1 MAIFHLSVKV
11 VSRST
16 GRSAT
21 AAAAYRARTK
31 IEDERTGQVHD
42 YTRKRD
48 VLFTE
53 IVLPADAPVWAQGR
67 AALWNAAEKAETRKN
82 STVAREFEVALPSEI
97 TKEEQQKLAREF
109 AKEIVERHGC
119 AADVSIHAPSRN
131 GDERNHHAHVL
142 LTTRRLGPDGF
153 GEKTREL
160 DDKKSGP
167 DLITE
172 WRRRWA
178 ETMNMALERVGVE
191 ARVDHR
197 SLAAQG
203 DGRLPGIHLGP
214 HVAAMERRGIQT
226 DRGNIHRA
234 RQADN
239 GRIINLEEHRRRL
252 EQEKQELEEAL
263 SLSRLAQR
271 VKGWI
276 PGQSQRLNIP
286 DPIRATVAKA
296 LDGHVRI
303 IGDEIHADPRRNTA
317 FRMSVE
323 DLDML
328 ERLKASGIPPA
339 LVVAELERGR
349 LTTVL
354 RHRAIWQSER
364 EGLVQAV
371 DRAVGR
377 RIERITAVIPVKATI
392 LEASGREVDLEK
404 ILEFKKGIE
413 R

>member
-1 MAIFHLSVKV
+1 MAIYHLSVKT

-16 GRSAT
+16 GRSAV
-21 AAAAYRARTK
+21 AAAAYRARER
-31 IEDERTGQVHD
+31 IVDERTGQVHN
-42 YTRKRD
+42 YTRKQD
-48 VLFTE
+48 VISAE
-53 IVLPADAPVWAQGR
+53 IVLPVDAPAWAHDR

-82 STVAREFEVALPSEI
+82 STVAREFEVALPSEL
-97 TKEEQQKLAREF
+97 TKEEQQKLAHEF

-119 AADVSIHAPSRN
+119 AADVAIHAPSRN
-131 GDERNHHAHVL
+131 WDERNYHAHIL
-142 LTTRRLGPDGF
+142 LTTRRLGPGGF
-153 GEKTREL
+153 TEKTREL
-160 DDKKSGP
+160 DDKKSGSE
-167 DLITE
+167 LIIE
-172 WRRRWA
+172 WRGRWA
-178 ETMNMALERVGVE
+178 ETVNMALERAGVE

-214 HVAAMERRGIQT
+214 HVTAMERRGIQT

-239 GRIINLEEHRRRL
+239 GRIISLEEHRRRL

-263 SLSRLAQR
+263 SISRLAQG
-271 VKGWI
+271 VKGWTQC
-276 PGQSQRLNIP
+276 QSQRLNIP
-286 DPIRATVAKA
+286 DPIRATVAEA

-303 IGDEIHADPRRNTA
+303 IGDEIHADPRQNTA

-328 ERLKASGIPPA
+328 ERLKVSGIPPA
-339 LVVAELERGR
+339 VVVAELERGH
-349 LTTVL
+349 LTTIL

-371 DRAVGR
+371 ERAAGR

-404 ILEFKKGIE
+404 ILEFKKEIE
-413 R
+413 